1 MNKNFGTRSWTNG
14 LHNSRPGSFFVLMDK
29 KTEMKLIIFFLIAG
43 GTVWAVKVFA
53 VIRREQKRRILLSTP
68 FPPAWSAILEANLPP
83 YQQLSPQLQQELRD
97 YIRIFIGEKSFEGCG
112 GLALTDEIRVTI
124 AAQACMLLLNRKSD
138 CYPKLYSVLVYPS
151 TYVVATRY
159 SLDFHPSDQ
168 SVRLG
173 ESWHHGAVV
182 LAWDSVKNGAINF
195 RDGHNVTMHEF
206 AHQLDQEDGRSDG
219 APILG
224 MRSAYS
230 AWSRVFSKEYE
241 LLLQKT
247 KKGQRSIMDKY
258 GVTNPAEFFAVA
270 TETFFEKP
278 AQLLKKHP
286 ELYHELQGFYKVNPV
301 EWVN

>member
-1 MNKNFGTRSWTNG
+1 LGSGRRLTPFIFFGGRNN
-14 LHNSRPGSFFVLMDK
+14 L
-29 KTEMKLIIFFLIAG
+29 EMKLIILFLIAG
-43 GTVWAVKVFA
+43 GIVWAAEVFTA
-53 VIRREQKRRILLSTP
+53 TRRRQKRLELLSTP
-68 FPPAWSAILEANLPP
+68 FPPAWSAILKENLPP
-83 YQQLSPQLQQELRD
+83 YEKLSLHMQQQLHD
-97 YIRIFIGEKSFEGCG
+97 HIRMFIAEKSFEGCG
-112 GLALTDEIRVTI
+112 GLVLTDEIRVTI

-138 CYPKLYSVLVYPS
+138 CYPKLYSVLVYPGA
-151 TYVVATRY
+151 YVVGARN
-159 SLDFHPSDQ
+159 SFDFHPTGS

-182 LAWDSVKNGAINF
+182 LAWDSVKRGAINF

-241 LLLQKT
+241 LLQQKSQ
-247 KKGQRSIMDKY
+247 KGQKSVMDEY
-258 GVTNPAEFFAVA
+258 GANNPAEFFAVA

-278 AQLLKKHP
+278 AQLQKKHP
-286 ELYHELQGFYKVNPV
+286 ELYHELQGFYKVAPI